1 MAKGI
6 KSNEPDARVV
16 YADIIRLSHW
26 QSPTRIP
33 MSAYERAAQ
42 FSPFAALTG
51 YEDMID
57 EEAREVGVFH
67 ELTES
72 EMEVL
77 NQKISLIADALEND
91 HHPVLK
97 FTYFITDIAKVGGS
111 YVTMTE
117 RVRKIDTVGRK
128 IQLFKTVGA
137 SKSYMELEMDKIRDI
152 SGDLVDDTE

>member
-6 KSNEPDARVV
+6 KSNEPNARVV
-16 YADIIRLSHW
+16 YADIIRLPHW
-26 QSPTRIP
+26 QSPTRTL

-152 SGDLVDDTE
+152 SGELVDGIE

>member
-16 YADIIRLSHW
+16 YADIIRLPHW
-26 QSPTRIP
+26 QSPTRTP
-33 MSAYERAAQ
+33 MSAYERASQ
-42 FSPFAALTG
+42 FSSFNALAG
-51 YEDMID
+51 YEDMVG

-77 NQKISLIADALEND
+77 NQKISLISDALEND

-97 FTYFITDIAKVGGS
+97 FTYFIADIAKVGGS

-117 RVRKIDTVGRK
+117 RVRKIDAIGRK
-128 IQLFKTVGA
+128 IQLFKTVGT

-152 SGDLVDDTE
+152 SGDFVDDIE